1 MSDEAAAALVVDFY
15 EGLIGGRTKAQALR
29 EAKLR
34 AMARN
39 PEYAR
44 PFYWSSLVLVG
55 DRR

>member
-1 MSDEAAAALVVDFY
+1 MSDEATAPLVVDFY
-15 EGLIGGRTKAQALR
+15 AETLRGRPKAEALR

-39 PEYAR
+39 PEFAK
-44 PFYWSSLVLVG
+44 PFYWSALVLVG